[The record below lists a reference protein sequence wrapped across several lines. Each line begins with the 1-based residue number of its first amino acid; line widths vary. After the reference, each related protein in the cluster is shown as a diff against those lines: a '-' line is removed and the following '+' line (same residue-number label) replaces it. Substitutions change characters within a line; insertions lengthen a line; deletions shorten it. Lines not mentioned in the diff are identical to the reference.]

1 METMVKGSI
10 KRSRARVLEEVAR
23 NGEGSAQKKLL
34 ISDQVFQ
41 QDEKKEIPQLA
52 ISFRGSPEDSRK
64 VEDDISSEQ
73 LVEEELKDLY
83 V

>member
-10 KRSRARVLEEVAR
+10 KRSRVRVLEEVAR

-41 QDEKKEIPQLA
+41 DEKKEIPQLA
-52 ISFRGSPEDSRK
+52 ISFRESPEDSLK
-64 VEDDISSEQ
+64 VEEDISSEQ

>member
-10 KRSRARVLEEVAR
+10 KRSRVRVLEEVAR

-41 QDEKKEIPQLA
+41 EEKKE
-52 ISFRGSPEDSRK
+52 K
-64 VEDDISSEQ
+64 
-73 LVEEELKDLY
+73 
-83 V
+83 